1 MKSKK
6 HYRLLILAVIVA
18 LVCSLAACNGFR
30 SETGESAASSDSDAS
45 SISKVDVL
53 TSLTNEELQELIT
66 GKTTIEEI
74 AEKRAESAA
83 QSAAAASSSAS
94 GEAAA
99 SSDTAASSDSTE
111 TPSAPSESSSSVSTS
126 TAQSSSSSA
135 TAAEPAY
142 EAEIRS
148 LINQLYGVQAKA
160 QSGLNSA
167 ISSAKAEYK
176 ALPAEN
182 QTQAKKIAICM
193 GKAGQLRS
201 LESQCDK
208 EVNSIV
214 SQMRKIL
221 TENGQ
226 PTILADQAM
235 STYKSEKS
243 AMYSSLMSQLYS

>member
-1 MKSKK
+1 MKNQK

-18 LVCSLAACNGFR
+18 LVCSLAACKGFQD
-30 SETGESAASSDSDAS
+30 ETGESAASSDSNAS

-83 QSAAAASSSAS
+83 QSEAAASSSAS
-94 GEAAA
+94 GEDAA
-99 SSDTAASSDSTE
+99 SSDSAASDSTE
-111 TPSAPSESSSSVSTS
+111 TPSASSEASSSTS
-126 TAQSSSSSA
+126 TAQSSSSST

-142 EAEIRS
+142 EAEIRA

-176 ALPAEN
+176 ALPAEK

-193 GKAGQLRS
+193 GKAGQLKS
-201 LESQCDK
+201 LESECDK

-226 PTILADQAM
+226 PTTLADQAM

-243 AMYSSLMSQLYS
+243 AMYSSLMSQLYG

>member
-1 MKSKK
+1 MKNQK

-18 LVCSLAACNGFR
+18 LVCSLAACKGFQD
-30 SETGESAASSDSDAS
+30 ETGESAASSDSNAS

-83 QSAAAASSSAS
+83 QSEAAASSSAS
-94 GEAAA
+94 GEDAA
-99 SSDTAASSDSTE
+99 SSDSAASDSTE
-111 TPSAPSESSSSVSTS
+111 TPSASSEASSSTS
-126 TAQSSSSSA
+126 TAQSSSSST

-142 EAEIRS
+142 EAEIRA

-176 ALPAEN
+176 ALPAEK

-193 GKAGQLRS
+193 GKAGQLKS
-201 LESQCDK
+201 LESKCDK

-226 PTILADQAM
+226 PTTLADQAM

-243 AMYSSLMSQLYS
+243 AMYSSLMSQLYG

>member
-1 MKSKK
+1 M
-6 HYRLLILAVIVA
+6 
-18 LVCSLAACNGFR
+18 
-30 SETGESAASSDSDAS
+30 
-45 SISKVDVL
+45 
-53 TSLTNEELQELIT
+53 NEELQELIT

-74 AEKRAESAA
+74 AEKRVESAA
-83 QSAAAASSSAS
+83 QSEAAASSSAS
-94 GEAAA
+94 GEDAA
-99 SSDTAASSDSTE
+99 SSDSAASDSTE
-111 TPSAPSESSSSVSTS
+111 TPSASSEASSSTS
-126 TAQSSSSSA
+126 TAQSSSSSTT

-142 EAEIRS
+142 EAEIRA

-176 ALPAEN
+176 ALPAEK

-193 GKAGQLRS
+193 GKAGQLKS
-201 LESQCDK
+201 LESKCDK

-226 PTILADQAM
+226 PTTLADQAM

-243 AMYSSLMSQLYS
+243 AMYSSLMSQLYG

>member
-1 MKSKK
+1 MKNQK

-18 LVCSLAACNGFR
+18 LVCSLAACKGFQD
-30 SETGESAASSDSDAS
+30 ETGESAASSDSNAS

-74 AEKRAESAA
+74 AKKRAESAA
-83 QSAAAASSSAS
+83 QSEAAASSSAS

-99 SSDTAASSDSTE
+99 SSDSVASDSTD
-111 TPSAPSESSSSVSTS
+111 TPSASSEASSSTS
-126 TAQSSSSSA
+126 TAQSSSSSTT

-142 EAEIRS
+142 EAEIRA

-176 ALPAEN
+176 ALPAEK

-193 GKAGQLRS
+193 GKAGQLKS
-201 LESQCDK
+201 LESECDK

-226 PTILADQAM
+226 PTTLADQAM

-243 AMYSSLMSQLYS
+243 AMYSSLMSQLYG

>member
-18 LVCSLAACNGFR
+18 LVCSLAACKGFQK
-30 SETGESAASSDSDAS
+30 ETDESAASSDSDAS

-66 GKTTIEEI
+66 GKATLEEI
-74 AEKRAESAA
+74 AEKRAESTS
-83 QSAAAASSSAS
+83 QS
-94 GEAAA
+94 EAAA
-99 SSDTAASSDSTE
+99 SGSTSSETAASSDSAASDSAE
-111 TPSAPSESSSSVSTS
+111 TPSASSEASSSTS
-126 TAQSSSSSA
+126 TAQSSSTA
-135 TAAEPAY
+135 TAEEPAY

-176 ALPAEN
+176 ALPAEK

-193 GKAGQLRS
+193 GKAGQLKS

-226 PTILADQAM
+226 PTTLADQAL

-243 AMYSSLMSQLYS
+243 AMYSSLMSQLYG

>member
-1 MKSKK
+1 MKNKK

-18 LVCSLAACNGFR
+18 LVCSLAACKGFQK
-30 SETGESAASSDSDAS
+30 ETDESAASSDSDAS

-53 TSLTNEELQELIT
+53 ISLTNEELQELIT
-66 GKTTIEEI
+66 GKATLEEI

-83 QSAAAASSSAS
+83 QSEAAASGSTSSAAADSSASDSAETPSAS
-94 GEAAA
+94 GEA
-99 SSDTAASSDSTE
+99 SS
-111 TPSAPSESSSSVSTS
+111 STS

-135 TAAEPAY
+135 TATAEPAY
-142 EAEIRS
+142 EAEIRA

-176 ALPAEN
+176 ALPAEK
-182 QTQAKKIAICM
+182 QTQAKKISICM

-208 EVNSIV
+208 EVNNIV

-226 PTILADQAM
+226 PTTLADQAM

>member
-1 MKSKK
+1 MKNQK

-18 LVCSLAACNGFR
+18 LICSLAACKGFQD
-30 SETGESAASSDSDAS
+30 ETGESAASSDSNAS

-83 QSAAAASSSAS
+83 QSEAAASSSAS
-94 GEAAA
+94 GEDAA
-99 SSDTAASSDSTE
+99 SSNSAASDSTE
-111 TPSAPSESSSSVSTS
+111 TPSASSEASSSTS
-126 TAQSSSSSA
+126 TAQSSSSS
-135 TAAEPAY
+135 TTTAEPAY
-142 EAEIRS
+142 EAEIRA

-176 ALPAEN
+176 ALPAEK

-193 GKAGQLRS
+193 GKAGQLKS
-201 LESQCDK
+201 LESECDK

-226 PTILADQAM
+226 PTTLADQAM

-243 AMYSSLMSQLYS
+243 AMYSSLMSQLYG

>member
-1 MKSKK
+1 MKNQK

-18 LVCSLAACNGFR
+18 LVCSLAACKGFQD
-30 SETGESAASSDSDAS
+30 ETGESAASSDSNAS

-66 GKTTIEEI
+66 GQTTIEEI

-83 QSAAAASSSAS
+83 QSEAAASSSAS
-94 GEAAA
+94 GEDAA
-99 SSDTAASSDSTE
+99 SSDSAASDSTE
-111 TPSAPSESSSSVSTS
+111 TPSASSEASSSTS
-126 TAQSSSSSA
+126 TAQSSSSST

-142 EAEIRS
+142 EAEIRA
-148 LINQLYGVQAKA
+148 LINQLYSVQAKA

-176 ALPAEN
+176 ALPAEK

-193 GKAGQLRS
+193 GKAGQLKS
-201 LESQCDK
+201 LESKCDK

-226 PTILADQAM
+226 PTTLADQAM

-243 AMYSSLMSQLYS
+243 AMYSSLMSQLYG

>member
-1 MKSKK
+1 MKNQK

-18 LVCSLAACNGFR
+18 LVCSLAACKGFQD
-30 SETGESAASSDSDAS
+30 ETGESAASSDSNAS

-83 QSAAAASSSAS
+83 QSEAAASSSAS
-94 GEAAA
+94 GEDAA
-99 SSDTAASSDSTE
+99 SSDSAASDSTE
-111 TPSAPSESSSSVSTS
+111 TPSASSEASSSTS
-126 TAQSSSSSA
+126 TAQSSSSST

-142 EAEIRS
+142 EAEIRA

-176 ALPAEN
+176 ALPAEK

-193 GKAGQLRS
+193 GKAGQLKS
-201 LESQCDK
+201 LESKCDK
-208 EVNSIV
+208 EVNRIV

-226 PTILADQAM
+226 PTTLADQAM

-243 AMYSSLMSQLYS
+243 AMYSSLMSQLYG